1 MTSSPGVR
9 DVAGGEE
16 PVVCET
22 SRGNMYV
29 TVVGIDRYRAW
40 SSLQRAVSDARGA
53 RDAFVK
59 LGFKEFRPALFD
71 DAATGAAL
79 QRLVTDELRALGNED
94 SLVVFFA
101 GHGHTVTTPYPDHT
115 VSKRGYLVPVDA
127 EPPGTTSVGTLVSLD
142 NWLHDLAHL
151 PPKHILV
158 VIDACHSGIALNP
171 VIRWRG
177 EDIRTSEPLA
187 RLRARRSRRIIT
199 SALDNELA
207 MDGGPIEGHSLF
219 TGCLIE
225 ALTGGLQAKTG
236 QRTVT
241 GSEIAL
247 HVQRRVSSF
256 PASRQTPDFGALE
269 LDNRGELV
277 IDLGRSEP
285 AETAQH
291 HGVDTILPV
300 KTGTRR
306 PGSSGGF
313 SEPARSGV
321 DSIQPRRAKT
331 DPALAALAPDKVHSA
346 APAMET
352 QRAPAVV
359 SPAPSS
365 PIQPPGNAGDPRS
378 AAPAGLGQGAP
389 VTGSASETA
398 TSPGIQAT
406 GSSAT
411 AQDERPRSSDRA
423 PTRLSPAEMAF
434 ATALDRHHA
443 ARQRGTRVLSLVTA
457 DPMTG
462 MTGWASWAAARGS
475 LTLVTEA
482 TGLGAATASLLG
494 QMPWLRILCAA
505 RRRLAEVASLDLAA
519 VDAALDVRSPSD
531 REAWID
537 EVAGHDVHARVAGWL
552 LSMVRE
558 PWGRVPDLGAAPVQG
573 SDLLAALCDIAAPIA
588 ILLHHAEPTAAWLER
603 AIETAAELVESLPG
617 RAIAV
622 NAPGELAASVL
633 RGRFESRAMALARQG
648 EVPLAA
654 RAPRAPDPA
663 RRRAAQALHAALSK
677 DPRTAGLFEPAV
689 QVPTHDRDRTVV
701 VDLIARDALLAV
713 EIDDWYLFR
722 DPQAYA
728 RGRAK
733 DIWLERAQFFVMRFL
748 VEDVDERI
756 GQTMDEI
763 AIALAGRRASGSF
776 VEDAK

>member
-9 DVAGGEE
+9 DVAGVGE

-29 TVVGIDRYRAW
+29 AVVGIDRYCAW

-53 RDAFVK
+53 RDTFVK

-71 DAATGAAL
+71 DAATGVAL

-101 GHGHTVTTPYPDHT
+101 GHGHTVPTPYPDGT
-115 VSKRGYLVPVDA
+115 LSKRGYLVPVDA

-177 EDIRTSEPLA
+177 EDVRTSEPLA

-236 QRTVT
+236 QLSAT

-277 IDLGRSEP
+277 IELSRSEP
-285 AETAQH
+285 PETTQR

-300 KTGTRR
+300 KKMGTRR
-306 PGSSGGF
+306 PGSSGGVTA
-313 SEPARSGV
+313 PARSGV
-321 DSIQPRRAKT
+321 DSIQPKRAKT
-331 DPALAALAPDKVHSA
+331 DPSLAVLAPDKRHSA
-346 APAMET
+346 SPATEAE
-352 QRAPAVV
+352 RPPVV

-365 PIQPPGNAGDPRS
+365 PIQPPGNAGDSRS
-378 AAPAGLGQGAP
+378 AAPAGLAQGVP
-389 VTGSASETA
+389 VARSASETA
-398 TSPGIQAT
+398 TSPGIQTT

-411 AQDERPRSSDRA
+411 AQNERPRS
-423 PTRLSPAEMAF
+423 
-434 ATALDRHHA
+434 
-443 ARQRGTRVLSLVTA
+443 
-457 DPMTG
+457 
-462 MTGWASWAAARGS
+462 
-475 LTLVTEA
+475 
-482 TGLGAATASLLG
+482 
-494 QMPWLRILCAA
+494 
-505 RRRLAEVASLDLAA
+505 
-519 VDAALDVRSPSD
+519 
-531 REAWID
+531 
-537 EVAGHDVHARVAGWL
+537 
-552 LSMVRE
+552 
-558 PWGRVPDLGAAPVQG
+558 
-573 SDLLAALCDIAAPIA
+573 
-588 ILLHHAEPTAAWLER
+588 
-603 AIETAAELVESLPG
+603 
-617 RAIAV
+617 
-622 NAPGELAASVL
+622 
-633 RGRFESRAMALARQG
+633 
-648 EVPLAA
+648 
-654 RAPRAPDPA
+654 
-663 RRRAAQALHAALSK
+663 
-677 DPRTAGLFEPAV
+677 
-689 QVPTHDRDRTVV
+689 RDR
-701 VDLIARDALLAV
+701 
-713 EIDDWYLFR
+713 
-722 DPQAYA
+722 
-728 RGRAK
+728 G
-733 DIWLERAQFFVMRFL
+733 
-748 VEDVDERI
+748 
-756 GQTMDEI
+756 
-763 AIALAGRRASGSF
+763 
-776 VEDAK
+776 